1 MSRSET
7 KKKQEEIFKK
17 RRKMVKDG
25 KTVDNKQFTIN
36 KDGKKVLKKRSIVED
51 LGKVLPFLPAGRI
64 AGIASK
70 VPGVKSGINKLI
82 GSAKNLIKG
91 DKRNLI
97 KGDKKPKKLS
107 VTGGGSSGT
116 RGQGSGKF
124 ITQRANRPVTTRTTG
139 GGQGSGRFITQR
151 SNRPTNTQITKPK
164 NTQLKKPSRS
174 LVNRPNN
181 KISSNKG
188 NKQLANRA
196 VVSTGVS
203 ELIKP
208 KKSVA
213 NTIEKKIV
221 KKDPVITKPNKSP
234 ITKVKKE
241 KLKNMGPTKDYT
253 GKFVNEKGEVAYDS
267 VGDFFKNITGTAK
280 KRARP
285 ENRKRI
291 QADTKGA
298 TKGVGFSGKS
308 VGNPFKFNKGGPLKS
323 VSADNKGLGKLPTPV
338 RNKMGY
344 MRKGGVV
351 KMRGGGAATRGM
363 NFNRG
368 Y

>member
-91 DKRNLI
+91 DKKNLI

-116 RGQGSGKF
+116 KGQGSGKF

-164 NTQLKKPSRS
+164 NTQLKKPNTS
-174 LVNRPNN
+174 LINRPNQN
-181 KISSNKG
+181 RPKLSNPFPKLAADIALKGSLISNPSI
-188 NKQLANRA
+188 AN
-196 VVSTGVS
+196 
-203 ELIKP
+203 E
-208 KKSVA
+208 KK
-213 NTIEKKIV
+213 KKIV

-267 VGDFFKNITGTAK
+267 VGDFFRNITGTAK
-280 KRARP
+280 KRTRP